1 MHIYSVLQF
10 SPKHNNKIKVI
21 FVKMYSIYGYS
32 SNPKSY
38 SIPKFNTYSTQF
50 WGAHIWLIVV
60 YYSYI
65 WNYNHDNT
73 ILPTFH
79 SIWFASCVIWARLS
93 FSKVMYFWGMDI
105 VLLWSSLVS
114 MLCIWNLY
122 LSNMDR
128 AQNPTFQ
135 WNSWFLPHCNL
146 CNAEPLNPKL

>member
-65 WNYNHDNT
+65 WNYNHDNKFYQLFIQFGLLLVWSEQGCLSQKLCT
-73 ILPTFH
+73 FEGWTLFYYEVLWFPCYAFGICIYPTWTVLRIPPFSETH
-79 SIWFASCVIWARLS
+79 DFYPIATCV
-93 FSKVMYFWGMDI
+93 MP
-105 VLLWSSLVS
+105 
-114 MLCIWNLY
+114 
-122 LSNMDR
+122 
-128 AQNPTFQ
+128 NP
-135 WNSWFLPHCNL
+135 
-146 CNAEPLNPKL
+146 

>member
-21 FVKMYSIYGYS
+21 FVIIYFIYGYS
-32 SNPKSY
+32 SNPKSH

-65 WNYNHDNT
+65 WNHNHDNT
-73 ILPTFH
+73 ILPTSH
-79 SIWFASCVIWARLS
+79 SIWFASCVIWEGCLLQKLCTLEGWTL
-93 FSKVMYFWGMDI
+93 FYYE
-105 VLLWSSLVS
+105 VLWILCYAFG
-114 MLCIWNLY
+114 LCIYRTWTVLRIPPSTKTYDLY
-122 LSNMDR
+122 
-128 AQNPTFQ
+128 P
-135 WNSWFLPHCNL
+135 NL